1 MTSLHSGHTG
11 KDLTP
16 FSVLDNIKCLSIA
29 ESTVSSLKGIEKLT
43 SLEDLTLSNVG
54 VQSIEELKYLK
65 NLKYL
70 SITGSFV
77 EDLSPL
83 ENLKLDTLDVDNNY
97 SLKSLDSVMKISTLK
112 TLWAH
117 NSEMAYTK
125 KLVDFVTK
133 NKIDSDVSAKGLE
146 VQKKVKAL
154 AGKLV
159 NDGMSDEEKIGTI
172 VKYVCDNMEYTL
184 PEDTGDEYTYDY
196 EYNKLLE
203 KYNDEALGYALKGIG
218 CCANYAALTHALLEQ
233 AGIESFCVEG
243 QDHIWN
249 LVKTDG
255 YYYWIDSTW
264 IDTSFYSTLDESVW
278 YMDNSDL
285 FLERHPYYTIPTELY
300 ENPDAFGRDY
310 THTMTFELADWEW
323 GEDEEPKTEK
333 PTKAEKTTEETTA
346 QEKTTVEEK
355 TTAEEK
361 SEETTKENVKENDD
375 NGKNKKVVVIVIV
388 SAAALAVVTVA
399 VVVVMKKRNKPVV

>member
-1 MTSLHSGHTG
+1 MKRILSLLLVLLIFSSAISASAYVYDDDYVEEPIVEISGGYMYLANVEDLSPYENKEKITEVCLKNCTIGKDSKILSNDKLKDVRLINCSFEEGSWTFGKNVKTIQIERNIPDEVIKKIGNVDELTFWEYTG

-16 FSVLDNIKCLSIA
+16 FSVLGNIKCLSFA

-83 ENLKLDTLDVDNNY
+83 ENLKLDTLDVDDNY

-172 VKYVCDNMEYTL
+172 VKYV
-184 PEDTGDEYTYDY
+184 
-196 EYNKLLE
+196 
-203 KYNDEALGYALKGIG
+203 I
-218 CCANYAALTHALLEQ
+218 
-233 AGIESFCVEG
+233 
-243 QDHIWN
+243 
-249 LVKTDG
+249 
-255 YYYWIDSTW
+255 
-264 IDTSFYSTLDESVW
+264 
-278 YMDNSDL
+278 
-285 FLERHPYYTIPTELY
+285 
-300 ENPDAFGRDY
+300 
-310 THTMTFELADWEW
+310 
-323 GEDEEPKTEK
+323 
-333 PTKAEKTTEETTA
+333 
-346 QEKTTVEEK
+346 
-355 TTAEEK
+355 
-361 SEETTKENVKENDD
+361 
-375 NGKNKKVVVIVIV
+375 
-388 SAAALAVVTVA
+388 
-399 VVVVMKKRNKPVV
+399 